1 MYFFGGKIHTL
12 DFKISRTHTDV
23 HRMFKKINGKKKKRE
38 KRNKFW

>member
-1 MYFFGGKIHTL
+1 MYFLGENTHVGFQN
-12 DFKISRTHTDV
+12 FTHTHTEV